1 MAVTELVEVAAVIE
15 AVEEEAV
22 TEAVEDVEDEQ
33 TR

>member
-1 MAVTELVEVAAVIE
+1 MVATELVEAAVIE

-33 TR
+33 TQ